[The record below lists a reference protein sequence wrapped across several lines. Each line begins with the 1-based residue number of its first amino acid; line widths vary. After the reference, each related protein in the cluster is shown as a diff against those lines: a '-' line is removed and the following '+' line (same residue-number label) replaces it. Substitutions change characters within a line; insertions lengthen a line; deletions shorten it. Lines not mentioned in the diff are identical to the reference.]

1 MHAWQLVITALGVL
15 LTSMFLCSLRIFT
28 YTLNCFN
35 IVRSVHTYIVS
46 TLQAIGLNQG
56 LLIGIGCAVVSFV
69 LSYASESMHTMQRVY
84 KRSRVVRPASQRR
97 VLAIHRDKILCM
109 EVGYT

>member
-1 MHAWQLVITALGVL
+1 M
-15 LTSMFLCSLRIFT
+15 
-28 YTLNCFN
+28 
-35 IVRSVHTYIVS
+35 
-46 TLQAIGLNQG
+46 IGLNQG

-109 EVGYT
+109 EVYNIYKTDPIRCYDRCHTAVH